1 MAQNLYLIIQGAPR
15 PPASDHFALSKLPT
29 WHFSKSVWPR
39 SGGNSS
45 HSGTV
50 TSSPRRSSARHS
62 RPALTAAL
70 YFQLFVSDQ
79 NFIIK
84 LAKDHIKNNLHLI
97 SRYGGTAL
105 ARPITTRQRAQSL
118 TQSFLLSC
126 WAHTMLIPEERA
138 R

>member
-1 MAQNLYLIIQGAPR
+1 MAQDLESLLAINLLVKSLGTYSSERLKKENKTKTKKS
-15 PPASDHFALSKLPT
+15 SDPKAVAK
-29 WHFSKSVWPR
+29 R
-39 SGGNSS
+39 NE
-45 HSGTV
+45 
-50 TSSPRRSSARHS
+50 
-62 RPALTAAL
+62 ALTAAL

-126 WAHTMLIPEERA
+126 WAHIMLIPEERA

>member
-1 MAQNLYLIIQGAPR
+1 MAQDLESLLAINLLVKSLGTYNSERLKKENKTKTKKS
-15 PPASDHFALSKLPT
+15 SDPKAVAK
-29 WHFSKSVWPR
+29 R
-39 SGGNSS
+39 NE
-45 HSGTV
+45 
-50 TSSPRRSSARHS
+50 
-62 RPALTAAL
+62 ALTAAL

-126 WAHTMLIPEERA
+126 WAHIMLIPEERA

>member
-1 MAQNLYLIIQGAPR
+1 MAQDLESLLAINLLVKSLGTYSSERLKKENKTKTKKS
-15 PPASDHFALSKLPT
+15 SDPKAVAK
-29 WHFSKSVWPR
+29 R
-39 SGGNSS
+39 NE
-45 HSGTV
+45 
-50 TSSPRRSSARHS
+50 
-62 RPALTAAL
+62 ALTAAL